1 MEKNSVTNKCSLL
14 IIGGS
19 AGSLDI
25 ILKLLPDLRSDLPFP
40 VIIVLHRKNSSDSVL
55 ADLFASKTSLIV
67 KEAEEKD
74 IISVGCIYI
83 APADYHLLIE
93 KDHTLSLDFSEKV
106 NFSRP
111 SIDVTF
117 ETAAE
122 VYQSQ
127 LACMLLSGANGDGTE
142 GLKVVKAFGG
152 MVMVQNPVTAR
163 VAYMPEK
170 AIAAVEVDRII
181 DVDEMADGINSL

>member
-1 MEKNSVTNKCSLL
+1 MEKNSVINKCSLL

-19 AGSLDI
+19 AGSLDV
-25 ILKLLPDLRSDLPFP
+25 ILKLLPDLRHDLPFP
-40 VIIVLHRKNSSDSVL
+40 VIVVLHRKSSSDSVL
-55 ADLFASKTSLIV
+55 TGLFASKTNLVV

-74 IISVGCIYI
+74 IISSGCIYI

-93 KDHTLSLDFSEKV
+93 KDYSFSLDFSEKV

-122 VYQSQ
+122 AYQSN
-127 LACMLLSGANGDGTE
+127 LACLLLSGASDDGTK
-142 GLKVVKAFGG
+142 GLKAVKIFGG
-152 MVMVQNPVTAR
+152 AAFVQNPKTAQ

-181 DVDEMADGINSL
+181 DADEMASCINSL

>member
-1 MEKNSVTNKCSLL
+1 MTNKCSLL
-14 IIGGS
+14 VIGGS

-25 ILKLLPDLRSDLPFP
+25 ILKLLPDLRLDLPFP
-40 VIIVLHRKNSSDSVL
+40 IVIVLHRKNSSDSIL
-55 ADLFASKTSLIV
+55 TGLFASKTSLVV

-74 IISVGCIYI
+74 IISPGCIYI

-93 KDHTLSLDFSEKV
+93 KDHTFSLDFSEKV

-122 VYQSQ
+122 AYQSE
-127 LACMLLSGANGDGTE
+127 LVCLLLSGASGDGTE
-142 GLKVVKAFGG
+142 GLKTVKTFGG
-152 MVMVQNPVTAR
+152 IVMVQNPQTAQ
-163 VAYMPEK
+163 VAYMPQQ
-170 AIAAVEVDRII
+170 AIESVEVDCII
-181 DVDEMADGINSL
+181 EADDMANYINSFYQKL